1 MLRLTDYG
9 DEIEVYEKMNSVDIC
24 INGEKWNI
32 RKGKKLEELI
42 KFLEECNKWKIIIIV
57 FIWI

>member
-9 DEIEVYEKMNSVDIC
+9 DEIEIYEKMNSVDIC
-24 INGEKWNI
+24 INGEKCNI

-42 KFLEECNKWKIIIIV
+42 KFLEECNK
-57 FIWI
+57 